1 MASCF
6 CEVTLLGRVGFRNRR
21 SSCKSRKER
30 TYGLLPVFNSTGK
43 GDDVEDDDFW
53 SRMDDSDDVDDDDV
67 LRRLEEHRRSFG
79 FKDFVRPPKDDSE
92 LLDEDVEDEVEDL
105 RRMGFVPMLWEEN
118 FSEEE
123 LLYMRTPDLPFDPIN
138 RRPYP
143 KVEDP
148 PPLSVDDVHVVPIDR
163 VDLSKIRPLKWS
175 DLEKSPQ
182 QKMEAAAK
190 ELAELD
196 SRETIEWTGLDEKPN
211 RDDVAEWR
219 EAEEKRGGRAGT
231 RKQIFPFNTNLDEG
245 EEDGSNE
252 ASVVVDPIVQG
263 EVLPSKLQGLWMGQ
277 VLEFDMLG
285 ARTGRS
291 WYSEHCFE
299 TEAEIWDSL
308 SLKPH
313 ALSSSMVKD
322 LPAIHI
328 VTTESLAG
336 REDDV
341 KVQSFRDKMEAL
353 IQLPRS
359 TVVFAD
365 GSYSA
370 GSFRK
375 TESESFFCEF
385 LFNEHEFTVRLN
397 VSSSSG
403 EKGFNSVLVSVQ
415 RTSNTTLATD
425 VVESSTLGIEQ
436 LLGSWSGEAISCVP
450 AAIHRSTTRI
460 KSRGVW
466 HKEKFPE
473 ELVSNA
479 IASVKTVDPSV
490 KQSKKRKKSNSAN
503 VKRAKKR
510 DRERISKCDL
520 IESIRLGSF
529 ESVLAGKVGEDGR
542 SIEFPLLENG
552 LGGRRVVFLP
562 GNLIIDVPMNLLR
575 REPWFI
581 VTTYMPLDNPNTR
594 IRIFR
599 SYNSDGE
606 FVGSARSQET
616 REEDH
621 DPLPE

>member
-1 MASCF
+1 MIRTTWMMMVKGFWEISN
-6 CEVTLLGRVGFRNRR
+6 LPRLGELKANNCSFFFALN
-21 SSCKSRKER
+21 
-30 TYGLLPVFNSTGK
+30 LFQ
-43 GDDVEDDDFW
+43 DI
-53 SRMDDSDDVDDDDV
+53 
-67 LRRLEEHRRSFG
+67 LRRLEEHKRSFG
-79 FKDFVRPPKDDSE
+79 FKDFVRPRKGTSE
-92 LLDEDVEDEVEDL
+92 LQDEDIEDEIEDL
-105 RRMGFVPMLWEEN
+105 KRKGFVPMRWDET

-123 LLYMRTPDLPFDPIN
+123 LLYLRTPDLPFDPIN
-138 RRPYP
+138 RRAYP

-148 PPLSVDDVHVVPIDR
+148 PPLSVDDVHFAPIDQ

-175 DLEKSPQ
+175 DLEKSPEQ
-182 QKMEAAAK
+182 ILEAAAK
-190 ELAELD
+190 ELADVD
-196 SRETIEWTGLDEKPN
+196 SRETIEWTGIDEKPN

-231 RKQIFPFNTNLDEG
+231 RKQIFPFNTNLDEN
-245 EEDGSNE
+245 EENVSDK
-252 ASVVVDPIVQG
+252 ASVVVNPIVQG
-263 EVLPSKLQGLWMGQ
+263 EVLASKLQGLWTGQ
-277 VLEFDMLG
+277 VVEFDMLG

-291 WYSEHCFE
+291 WRSEHCFE

-322 LPAIHI
+322 LPAVHV

-341 KVQSFRDKMEAL
+341 RVQSFRDQLGAL

-370 GSFRK
+370 GSYRK
-375 TESESFFCEF
+375 TKSESFFCEF
-385 LFNEHEFTVRLN
+385 LFHENEFTVRLN

-403 EKGFNSVLVSVQ
+403 EQGFNSLLVSVQ
-415 RTSNTTLATD
+415 KASSTTLATD
-425 VVESSTLGIEQ
+425 IVESSIVGIEQ

-466 HKEKFPE
+466 HKESFPE
-473 ELVSNA
+473 ELVTNA
-479 IASVKTVDPSV
+479 IASIKKVDPSV

-520 IESIRLGSF
+520 MESICLGSF
-529 ESVLAGKVGEDGR
+529 QSVLAGKVGENGR
-542 SIEFPLLENG
+542 SIDFPLLENG
-552 LGGRRVVFLP
+552 LGGRRAIFLP
-562 GNLIIDVPMNLLR
+562 GNLIVDVPTNLLR
-575 REPWFI
+575 QEPWF
-581 VTTYMPLDNPNTR
+581 VVATYVPLENPNKR

-599 SYNSDGE
+599 SYNAHGE
-606 FVGSARSQET
+606 FVGSARSLET
-616 REEDH
+616 RDADP
-621 DPLPE
+621 DPLRE